1 MASGQQLSPVDGL
14 AQLSFVVQGM
24 LERRA
29 AEHGLSIIQ
38 ARLLGVLR
46 DRTPTMNELARLLG
60 LDKSSV
66 TGLVDRAE
74 RRGLVIRVPSTTDRR
89 AMLVSLTD
97 DGRALVSQAAACFET
112 DVLTML
118 DRLPAR
124 DRDALSGLVSRLL
137 AAHAAEQGIDLF
149 PAAAK
154 LSWGVQPRFSR
165 RTPHDKWHAGDQ
177 GGFRRAQLNL
187 SRSWRR
193 ESMASF
199 LNTFLR
205 WYSTVFA
212 VMNRRF
218 AISWFV

>member
-1 MASGQQLSPVDGL
+1 
-14 AQLSFVVQGM
+14 M
-24 LERRA
+24 LEHRA

-46 DRTPTMNELARLLG
+46 DRTPTMNDLARLLG

-66 TGLVDRAE
+66 TGLVDRAG
-74 RRGLVIRVPSTTDRR
+74 RRGLVMRVPSITDRR
-89 AMLVSLTD
+89 VVLVGLTD
-97 DGRALVSQAAACFET
+97 DGRALVSQAAACFEA
-112 DVLTML
+112 DVLTIL

-124 DRDALSGLVSRLL
+124 DRDALSRLVSRLL

-154 LSWGVQPRFSR
+154 LSWGFSPVFPAELP
-165 RTPHDKWHAGDQ
+165 TINGVPAQ

>member
-1 MASGQQLSPVDGL
+1 MASGQRLSPVDGL

-29 AEHGLSIIQ
+29 AELGLSLIQ

-46 DRTPTMNELARLLG
+46 DREPTMNELARLLG

-74 RRGLVIRVPSTTDRR
+74 RRGLVTRVPSVTDRR
-89 AMLVSLTD
+89 VVLVSLTG
-97 DGRALVSQAAACFET
+97 DGRAAVSQAAACVET

-124 DRDALSGLVSRLL
+124 DRDALSRLVSRLL
-137 AAHAAEQGIDLF
+137 VANAAEQGIDLF

-154 LSWGVQPRFSR
+154 LSWEARPAFFPTKSPR
-165 RTPHDKWHAGDQ
+165 
-177 GGFRRAQLNL
+177 
-187 SRSWRR
+187 
-193 ESMASF
+193 
-199 LNTFLR
+199 
-205 WYSTVFA
+205 
-212 VMNRRF
+212 
-218 AISWFV
+218 